1 MRRRLLREAKA
12 CVRNDTQQETEM
24 ANTVSLI
31 FANEDKGVDKLVETA
46 DENFGIMEWTGQ
58 KCHRKDHLVGKGTL
72 IFYRPD
78 KKEFSFIGKV
88 LCVVLME
95 EGDRRAHEPN
105 KYKLIFEKCAP
116 PEGLRT
122 SKQCGETHYH
132 TPIFL
137 SLGFDIRSSR
147 MQGIYA
153 R

>member
-1 MRRRLLREAKA
+1 
-12 CVRNDTQQETEM
+12 M
-24 ANTVSLI
+24 ALNVSLI
-31 FANEDKGVDKLVETA
+31 FTNKDKDKLEETA
-46 DENFGIMEWTGQ
+46 DKEMGIMEWTGQ
-58 KCHRKDHLVGKGTL
+58 NCHRKDHLVGKGTL

-95 EGDRRAHEPN
+95 EGDKRAQEPN

-122 SKQCGETHYH
+122 SKQRGESFCH
-132 TPIFL
+132 TPILL
-137 SLGFDIRSSR
+137 SLGFDAPARTE
-147 MQGIYA
+147 GVYA